1 MSNMP
6 QNHEQSSR
14 ARTSNQLIR
23 WLIFLGISAVLA
35 LIVFVA
41 VPTLTHRSLL
51 GNGTDATGGSLTVGV
66 TDTPQ
71 TLDIRTTD
79 SDSLNR
85 VLIGNVYRTLL
96 DRDKDN
102 KITAGLASAWTTSD
116 DGLTLTFTLRN
127 GIRFANGHTVDAS
140 NVVWSLQQAVAN
152 KWPGADTKL
161 AALDSVT
168 NPNATTV
175 VISLK
180 HPDATLPRTL
190 AGRLGIVYDS
200 AADIDYAK
208 QTMGS
213 GPYTVK
219 NFEPGKRVVLN
230 ATEGSKAKT
239 STVTFENYA
248 SDQAL
253 MKATQAGGID
263 LALPADPA
271 STANLT
277 NDQNFRI
284 ATGISET
291 KVVLLYNNDADSI
304 FSDVQAR
311 TALRMMVDKTALTK
325 DRSDVAQVL
334 GGPIGPLEPGYED
347 LTGLIAHNADRGRQ
361 LLSYFTSSYVGT
373 LKLVTDET
381 YEPLANQIAQQL
393 QEQGVSVEVSAL
405 SANGVQDSISKRN
418 FHLLLT
424 TVGAEGAASFADPN
438 GASHYTNADAQAQYT
453 QAVRATTQ
461 QAYEDGLKTY
471 ARTVSGTAAS
481 DWLYA
486 RKTALV
492 ASTQLAGYSAQM
504 IDERLPLANIAKQ

>member
-6 QNHEQSSR
+6 QNHEQSSH

-41 VPTLTHRSLL
+41 VPTLTHRNLL
-51 GNGTDATGGSLTVGV
+51 GDGTDATGGSLTVG
-66 TDTPQ
+66 
-71 TLDIRTTD
+71 IRTTD

-161 AALDSVT
+161 AALASVT

-230 ATEGSKAKT
+230 ATEGSNAKT
-239 STVTFENYA
+239 STVTFKNYA

-253 MKATQAGGID
+253 MKAASTSRCQPTPLPRQASPTIRTS
-263 LALPADPA
+263 ASPPA
-271 STANLT
+271 SA
-277 NDQNFRI
+277 
-284 ATGISET
+284 
-291 KVVLLYNNDADSI
+291 KP
-304 FSDVQAR
+304 
-311 TALRMMVDKTALTK
+311 
-325 DRSDVAQVL
+325 RSSCCTTTT
-334 GGPIGPLEPGYED
+334 PIP
-347 LTGLIAHNADRGRQ
+347 
-361 LLSYFTSSYVGT
+361 SSPT
-373 LKLVTDET
+373 C
-381 YEPLANQIAQQL
+381 
-393 QEQGVSVEVSAL
+393 
-405 SANGVQDSISKRN
+405 R
-418 FHLLLT
+418 H
-424 TVGAEGAASFADPN
+424 
-438 GASHYTNADAQAQYT
+438 
-453 QAVRATTQ
+453 VRHCA
-461 QAYEDGLKTY
+461 
-471 ARTVSGTAAS
+471 
-481 DWLYA
+481 
-486 RKTALV
+486 
-492 ASTQLAGYSAQM
+492 
-504 IDERLPLANIAKQ
+504 

>member
-1 MSNMP
+1 MP
-6 QNHEQSSR
+6 QNHESSNR
-14 ARTSNQLIR
+14 AHTSNQLIR

-35 LIVFVA
+35 LVIFVA
-41 VPTLTHRSLL
+41 IPAVTHRSLL
-51 GNGTDATGGSLTVGV
+51 GNTDETGGALTVGI
-66 TDTPQ
+66 TDAPQ

-102 KITAGLASAWTTSD
+102 KITAGLASSWTTSD

-127 GIRFANGHTVDAS
+127 GIRFANGHPLDAS
-140 NVVWSLQQAVAN
+140 NVVWSLQQAVTN
-152 KWPGADTKL
+152 KWPGADTDL
-161 AALDSVT
+161 AALASVT

-190 AGRLGIVYDS
+190 SGRLGIVYDS
-200 AADIDYAK
+200 TANIDYTK
-208 QTMGS
+208 QTMGA
-213 GPYTVK
+213 GPYTVHSFK
-219 NFEPGKRVVLN
+219 PGKQVVLT
-230 ATEGSKAKT
+230 ATDGSTAKT
-239 STVTFENYA
+239 STVTFDNYA
-248 SDQAL
+248 DDQAL
-253 MKATQAGGID
+253 MKATQDGGID

-271 STANLT
+271 STKSFDN
-277 NDQNFRI
+277 NESFRVD
-284 ATGISET
+284 TGTSES

-304 FSDVQAR
+304 FSDEQAR
-311 TALRMMVDKTALTK
+311 MALRMILDKTALAK

-361 LLSYFTSSYVGT
+361 LINYFASSYVGT

-381 YEPLANQIAQQL
+381 YESLANQIAQQL
-393 QEQGVSVEVSAL
+393 QEQGISVEVSAL
-405 SANGVQDSISKRN
+405 GANGVRDSISKRN

-424 TVGAEGAASFADPN
+424 TVGAEGTASFADPN
-438 GASHYTNADAQAQYT
+438 GTSHYTNADAQAQYT
-453 QAVRATTQ
+453 QAVQATTQ

-486 RKTALV
+486 RKTAIV

-504 IDERLPLANIAKQ
+504 VDERLPLANIAKQ